1 MMWSWIPGN
10 WSLIW
15 QLTRANA
22 FLGIVSPLIGLAI
35 SVPLGVVAARWRW
48 FWPPT
53 LIVIN
58 VIYAVPAL
66 ALFIALIPAYGLTNT
81 PVVIA
86 LTAYSLCIILPNVVA
101 GLRAVPAPVTQAA
114 TAMGYGPLRRLITVE
129 LPLAVPVIIAGLRV
143 AVVSSISLATIGQLI
158 GVSSLGYLFV
168 DGLQRSFPTEIYVG
182 LFLIIALALVCDL
195 ILVGV
200 RRLLTPWTSA
210 RGGGSGRRSAVAALA
225 AFRTRGYVPQVPSGG
240 IR

>member
-1 MMWSWIPGN
+1 MMWSWIPSN

-15 QLTRANA
+15 QLIRANA
-22 FLGIVSPLIGLAI
+22 YLGVVSPLIGLVI
-35 SVPLGVVAARWRW
+35 SVPLGIVAARWRW
-48 FWPPT
+48 FWPPV
-53 LIVIN
+53 LVIIN
-58 VIYAVPAL
+58 VVYAIPAL

-101 GLRAVPAPVTQAA
+101 GLRAVPAPVRQAA

-143 AVVSSISLATIGQLI
+143 AVVSSISLATVGQLI
-158 GVSSLGYLFV
+158 GVSTLGYLFV

-182 LFLIIALALVCDL
+182 LFLIIALALICDL
-195 ILVGV
+195 ILVGLG
-200 RRLLTPWTSA
+200 RALTPWAATRSRAIPPWLSTRPRAFTRAAA
-210 RGGGSGRRSAVAALA
+210 RSQA
-225 AFRTRGYVPQVPSGG
+225 
-240 IR
+240 